1 MARRKISDNGIR
13 FARFACMAMAV
24 ASLIA
29 SGCASV
35 RVTDP
40 PRTATEQFLLSVAAS
55 GAVDQLTFE
64 NLRGRSAYVDTAYF
78 AAAEQ
83 AFVLGRMRAQL
94 LMAGV
99 HITPQYDE
107 ADVIIE
113 VRSGGVGIDRYD
125 YLLGLPAMSFTGGPQ
140 TGPGQ
145 VPFATPELA
154 IIKNQQQKGVAD
166 VAYVA
171 YWRETGEVVASS
183 GPFVGRSFR
192 DDWWFLGL
200 GPRSVGDIPPV
211 ERRGR

>member
-1 MARRKISDNGIR
+1 MATGRIDGMDIR
-13 FARFACMAMAV
+13 IVSILAAGVLV
-24 ASLIA
+24 A
-29 SGCASV
+29 GCASV

-64 NLRGRSAYVDTAYF
+64 NLRGRNAYVDTTYF

-83 AFVLGRMRAQL
+83 AFVLGRLRAHL

-99 HITPQYDE
+99 QITPDRSE
-107 ADVIIE
+107 SDVVVE

-125 YLLGLPAMSFTGGPQ
+125 YLFGLPALFITGGPQ

-145 VPFATPELA
+145 VPIATPELA
-154 IIKNQQQKGVAD
+154 IIKNQFQTGVAD

-183 GPFVGRSFR
+183 GPFVGRAFR

-211 ERRGR
+211 ERRSR